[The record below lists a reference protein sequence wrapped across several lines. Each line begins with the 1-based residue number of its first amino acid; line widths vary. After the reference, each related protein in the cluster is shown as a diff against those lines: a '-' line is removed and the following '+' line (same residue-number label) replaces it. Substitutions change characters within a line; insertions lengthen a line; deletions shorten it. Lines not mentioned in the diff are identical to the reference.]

1 MPATQLKLQGQSK
14 QLVEQHW
21 PAVDSLATG
30 LLAKDYED
38 WKPLKSGM
46 KLSNA
51 KTARYLTG
59 EEVVR
64 ILAPHGLIAICDPD
78 C

>member
-1 MPATQLKLQGQSK
+1 MPESK
-14 QLVEQHW
+14 RISEYRENHTKW
-21 PAVDSLATG
+21 RRNSTA

-38 WKPLKSGM
+38 WKPFKSGM

-51 KTARYLTG
+51 KTARYRTG
-59 EEVVR
+59 EEVVG
-64 ILAPHGLIAICDPD
+64 ILAQHGLIGICGPD